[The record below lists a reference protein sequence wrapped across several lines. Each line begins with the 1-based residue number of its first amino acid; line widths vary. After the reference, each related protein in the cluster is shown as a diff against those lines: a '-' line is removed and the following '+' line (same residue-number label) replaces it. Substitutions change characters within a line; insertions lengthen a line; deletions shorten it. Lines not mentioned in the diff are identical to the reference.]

1 MASFS
6 RCLPL
11 TVLLVSA
18 LRPAFGQNVP
28 FTAARI
34 PNKELLKISQRA
46 LKDGEDD
53 YKATPPRYAAA
64 LPHFLEAQKINPN
77 NGALNLRIGDCYL
90 NMGDKATALPY
101 LQKAAE
107 LETGPAAPRTHYVL
121 GRAYQLS
128 AKWAEALKEFEHA
141 RPVATA
147 AAPVKKSQP
156 VEASG
161 AEVNRRLA
169 ECKAGQRLMQNPV
182 RVFVDNLGPA
192 LNSAEDDHSPLV
204 LPDESMLYLTSRR
217 PGSLGGAKDASGHG
231 FMEDIYQAAW
241 DGKNWG
247 PARLPGTPLN
257 TNGADVAVAIS
268 ADGQRLLL
276 HSDNNPDDLS
286 ESRLSAA
293 GWSKPRPLGSHI
305 NSKHR
310 ETSASFSPDGRY
322 VYFVSDKPEGSLG
335 GRDIYKAEID
345 GKNPPVN
352 LGAGINTPYDE
363 EGVFMQPDGK
373 TLVFSSQGHGTMGGF
388 DVFKSVYENGK
399 WSEPENLGWPLNT
412 PEDDIF
418 FVTTA
423 SGRYGYYCSSRAGGQ
438 GGQDVYRVTFLGPE
452 KQVVINQDDR
462 LLAAHSQ
469 LIRQPVPAL
478 VVPVV
483 TPEVTLLKGTV
494 TDINNQ
500 QPVQARLDV
509 LDNVSGQVLG
519 TFQTTANGKYLL
531 SLPSGTNYGLVV
543 SNEAYLFHSEN
554 VNLPPS
560 TGFAE
565 TKRDIRLQKA
575 EPGSNIVLNNVFFD
589 PGKAVLRPESTAELE
604 RVLKLLADM
613 PKLKLHL
620 AGHTDN
626 VGDPDTNLSLSQRR
640 AQAIMTYL
648 MEHKV
653 KPDRLTATGYGA
665 TIPLA
670 ANTTEAGRQL
680 NRRIE
685 FKVVSR

>member
-1 MASFS
+1 MAYFQ
-6 RCLPL
+6 RF
-11 TVLLVSA
+11 LLLAALFNGTLQCVS
-18 LRPAFGQNVP
+18 GQNVA

-46 LKDGEDD
+46 LKDGEEE

-107 LETGPAAPRTHYVL
+107 LETGPGAPRAHYVL
-121 GRAYQLS
+121 GRAYQLT
-128 AKWAEALKEFEHA
+128 AKWAEALKELEHA
-141 RPVATA
+141 RAPVAV
-147 AAPVKKSQP
+147 APVKKGQP
-156 VEASG
+156 VDASM
-161 AEVNRRLA
+161 AEVNRRIG
-169 ECKAGQRLMQNPV
+169 ECKAGQYLTQHPV
-182 RVFVDNLGPA
+182 RVFIDNLGPTV
-192 LNSAEDDHSPLV
+192 NSAEDDHSPLV

-217 PGSLGGAKDASGHG
+217 PGSLGGAKDPGGHG
-231 FMEDIYQAAW
+231 FTEDIYQTAG
-241 DGKNWG
+241 DGKAWG
-247 PARLPGTPLN
+247 PARLPGAPLN
-257 TNGADVAVAIS
+257 SDGADVAVALS

-276 HSDNNPDDLS
+276 HADNHPGDLS
-286 ESRLSAA
+286 ESRLSAT
-293 GWSKPRPLGSHI
+293 GWSKPRELGSHI
-305 NSKHR
+305 NTKYR

-345 GKNPPVN
+345 GKTPPVN
-352 LGAGINTPYDE
+352 LGPAINTPYE
-363 EGVFMQPDGK
+363 EEAVFMQADGK
-373 TLVFSSQGHGTMGGF
+373 TLIFSSQGHGTMGGF

-399 WSEPENLGWPLNT
+399 WSTPENLGWPLNT
-412 PEDDIF
+412 PDDDLF

-423 SGRYGYYCSSRAGGQ
+423 SGRYGYYCSNRADGQ
-438 GGQDVYRVTFLGPE
+438 GGLDVYRVTFLGAE

-462 LLAAHSQ
+462 LLAIRPQ
-469 LIRQPVPAL
+469 LMRQPVPAL

-483 TPEVTLLKGTV
+483 TPEVTLLKGVV

-509 LDNVSGQVLG
+509 LNNANGQVLG
-519 TFQTTANGKYLL
+519 TFQTTAAGKYLL

-543 SNEAYLFHSEN
+543 NTEGYLFHSEN
-554 VNLPPS
+554 MNLPPS

-565 TKRDIRLQKA
+565 TRRDIRMQRPEA
-575 EPGSNIVLNNVFFD
+575 GSNIVLNNVFFD
-589 PGKAVLRPESTAELE
+589 AGKAVLRPESTAELE
-604 RVLKLLADM
+604 RLMKLLNET

-648 MEHKV
+648 IEHKI

-685 FKVVSR
+685 FKVVAR